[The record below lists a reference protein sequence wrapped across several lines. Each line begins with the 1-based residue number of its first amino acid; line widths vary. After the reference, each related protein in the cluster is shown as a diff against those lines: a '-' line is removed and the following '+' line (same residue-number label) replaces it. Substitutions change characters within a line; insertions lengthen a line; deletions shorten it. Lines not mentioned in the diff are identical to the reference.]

1 MVTTYKNALTGILYE
16 DDSQIDCLYAEKSYI
31 SGREIPGVMIIVTK
45 E

>member
-16 DDSQIDCLYAEKSYI
+16 DDSQINSMTVEKIYI
-31 SGREIPGVMIIVTK
+31 TDRQIPGVMIIVTK